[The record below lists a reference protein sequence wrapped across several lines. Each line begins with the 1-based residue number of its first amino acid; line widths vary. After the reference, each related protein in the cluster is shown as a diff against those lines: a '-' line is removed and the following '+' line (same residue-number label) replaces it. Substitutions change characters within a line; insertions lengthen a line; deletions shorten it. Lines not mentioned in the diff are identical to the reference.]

1 MSNELLTLKN
11 LKQYFP
17 VGKDRF
23 VRAVDGVDLTI
34 NHGDVMGLVGES
46 GSGKSTIA
54 YTVMGMYGMTGGE
67 IDFEG
72 EVFTKETKRKRSMK
86 FRREAQIVF
95 QDPGSS
101 LNPYQDVRS
110 ILSLPLKVH
119 KVVPKNEIDDK
130 ILEILEMVELPA
142 DFMYKSPNSIGGGE
156 KQLVSIARALC
167 CNPKFIILDEPTSSL
182 DVSIQAKIINMLIKL
197 KKEQN
202 LTYMFIT
209 HDMGVVSE
217 LADDVAVMYMGS
229 IVERGSVRDVL
240 KHPAHPYT
248 SALLRS
254 IPVLHQGKNQR
265 LEPIRGST
273 PDPYDRPKGCQF
285 APRCDFCCDKC
296 TQEMPPEAP
305 VWRLDLKSNQVDAS
319 RFPAAAWARL
329 TRQVLSEDGE
339 ALLRPV
345 PHQGLPALRQA
356 IARDLRE
363 YKGMAVPPEQIV
375 VGAGAEYLYLLL
387 AQLLGREAVFAVEDP
402 GYPKIRQVYGKCG
415 AACRPVPLDG
425 QGVPPEALEAAGA
438 SVVHLS
444 PAHHYPTGLVTP
456 IGRRQALLRWAE
468 KAGGIII
475 EDDYDS
481 EFRFTG
487 RPIPTLQS
495 IDTAG
500 RVVYMNTFS
509 QTISPSMRVGFMVL
523 PPRLLEQ
530 YRRELDFYS
539 CTVPAL
545 DQHVL
550 ARFLDQ
556 GHYEQHL
563 ARMRKE
569 YRTRHDAVLASFRSS
584 PFRNRIT
591 ISEQGAG
598 LHFLLRLDTRESD
611 GALRDR
617 AAALGVRLGF
627 LSEYAAI
634 PSPAYAHTLVVKSNR
649 GTRRFIAYSGT
660 FSVNWRLS

>member
-1 MSNELLTLKN
+1 MTVEGAYQQLEAEGYVYTQPKRG
-11 LKQYFP
+11 F
-17 VGKDRF
+17 F
-23 VRAVDGVDLTI
+23 VA
-34 NHGDVMGLVGES
+34 E
-46 GSGKSTIA
+46 
-54 YTVMGMYGMTGGE
+54 
-67 IDFEG
+67 
-72 EVFTKETKRKRSMK
+72 
-86 FRREAQIVF
+86 
-95 QDPGSS
+95 
-101 LNPYQDVRS
+101 
-110 ILSLPLKVH
+110 
-119 KVVPKNEIDDK
+119 
-130 ILEILEMVELPA
+130 
-142 DFMYKSPNSIGGGE
+142 
-156 KQLVSIARALC
+156 
-167 CNPKFIILDEPTSSL
+167 
-182 DVSIQAKIINMLIKL
+182 
-197 KKEQN
+197 
-202 LTYMFIT
+202 
-209 HDMGVVSE
+209 
-217 LADDVAVMYMGS
+217 
-229 IVERGSVRDVL
+229 VERPR
-240 KHPAHPYT
+240 PAVP
-248 SALLRS
+248 
-254 IPVLHQGKNQR
+254 
-265 LEPIRGST
+265 
-273 PDPYDRPKGCQF
+273 
-285 APRCDFCCDKC
+285 APPAP
-296 TQEMPPEAP
+296 EAPPEAP

-387 AQLLGREAVFAVEDP
+387 AQLLGREAVFAVE
-402 GYPKIRQVYGKCG
+402 
-415 AACRPVPLDG
+415 
-425 QGVPPEALEAAGA
+425 ALEAAGA
-438 SVVHLS
+438 SVVQLS

-634 PSPAYAHTLVVKSNR
+634 PSPAYAHTLVVNYA
-649 GTRRFIAYSGT
+649 G
-660 FSVNWRLS
+660 LSPAALPEAMDLLAEIFGA